1 MSLKDQ
7 ATSSIKWS
15 TISQVGRQVIQ
26 LFTTAILARLLSPN
40 DFGSLGMATIV
51 VGFVGVFKDLGTSA
65 AVIQR
70 KGFSEAL
77 LHSLFWVN
85 VAFGLLSTMLFFLIA
100 PLIAGFYRE
109 PIIAPLLRVLSL
121 TFLFLVLAFYS
132 KPF

>member
-85 VAFGLLSTMLFFLIA
+85 VAFGLLSTMLFF
-100 PLIAGFYRE
+100 
-109 PIIAPLLRVLSL
+109 
-121 TFLFLVLAFYS
+121 
-132 KPF
+132 